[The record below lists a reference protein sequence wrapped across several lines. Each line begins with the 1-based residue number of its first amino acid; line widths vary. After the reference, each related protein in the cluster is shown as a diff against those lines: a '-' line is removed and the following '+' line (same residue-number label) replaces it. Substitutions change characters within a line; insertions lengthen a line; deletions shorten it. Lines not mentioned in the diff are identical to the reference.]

1 MRYFRRLPPRIVA
14 AFALAVLVLLPV
26 AARCRDAS
34 GRGGPAWWDVRIRL
48 ETRGRY
54 DLIREEKSVSG
65 EYAYEVLWSG
75 SMEGDDPDYILYHAA
90 LETLRWEMKER
101 SVNDGAEGALSEK
114 DFPVRPVFRMNYVL
128 GEGGRL
134 RFFFCVEGFPV
145 PRNDAPERFAL
156 ILPCSQKESAA
167 SPSSGYDDAV
177 SEGSN
182 DVSLDEKELR
192 KGPAKHVFRWA
203 WKRYQPSS
211 APPPAGPLLNA
222 HEAKVTLTITPH
234 R

>member
-1 MRYFRRLPPRIVA
+1 MSYFRLLPRRIIT
-14 AFALAVLVLLPV
+14 AFALAALVLLPV

-34 GRGGPAWWDVRIRL
+34 GAGGPAWWDVRIRL

-54 DLIREEKSVSG
+54 ALIRDAKSVSG

-75 SMEGDDPDYILYHAA
+75 SMEGDDADYLLYHAA

-101 SVNDGAEGALSEK
+101 SGTDGAGGLLSEK

-128 GEGGRL
+128 GVRGRL
-134 RFFFCVEGFPV
+134 HFFFCVEGFAV
-145 PRNDAPERFAL
+145 PRNDAPERFDL
-156 ILPCSQKESAA
+156 ILPCSQKESSA
-167 SPSSGYDDAV
+167 SASAGYDEAV

-192 KGPAKHVFRWA
+192 KGPAKRVFRWK

-211 APPPAGPLLNA
+211 APPPAGPLLNS
-222 HEAKVTLTITPH
+222 HEATVTLTVTPH